1 MIDKHLAD
9 MRAVA
14 DQVLDGTASEGQRV
28 VFALNLH
35 DMLRILADQ
44 LEYAGH
50 TLSTCVEIIDDDFDE
65 SPEVLDR
72 AQGMLMMVEM
82 LRKEAGK

>member
-35 DMLRILADQ
+35 NMFRIIADQ

-50 TLSTCVEIIDDDFDE
+50 TLTTCAEIIDDDFDE
-65 SPEVLDR
+65 SPEVLER
-72 AQGMLMMVEM
+72 AQGMLMMAEM
-82 LRKEAGK
+82 LRAVRS